1 MSTPTTVHPF
11 NIPIH
16 LGRFEYELSGFG
28 IAVLLAFLIAQ
39 AVSQRELL
47 RRGYEIEAHHL
58 GDVVLAAVLGTL
70 VGGKVYYVS
79 VITRNW
85 HDLFSRAGFVFWGGF
100 IGAVIACW
108 LMIRLRKLPF
118 ARYADVAG
126 IAIAAGYAVGRTG
139 CWAVGDDYGK
149 WYHGPL
155 AVAFPEG
162 IPPSTVGNMST
173 AFHAVFP
180 ASLDASTVVGVVPT
194 QLIEVALGFAMFVVL
209 WRLRRHTHADGWLL
223 GVYGVLAGTERFVVE
238 FLRIKDDRFF
248 ALSVAQCIA
257 IAVFVLG
264 VVVMRARRGP
274 AARPNEGIDALGSV
288 TRAAARLMSVSIIL
302 AAACVGTSST
312 AQGQG
317 RCIRSYGTPA
327 CNTDSIK
334 PVFERT
340 GWRTAKLDHIT
351 FRVAEPE
358 QEAAFYAAL
367 MGWRIRSSDGARVVM
382 DIGDWGTAV
391 FRKVPAESFGAPAQ
405 GGGGAERAPV
415 RAVVEGIGFT
425 IEPWSASAVERE
437 LRTRGLAPT
446 ADNDGKGFESFHIKD
461 PDGFDVQIGNG
472 RRPNAGRGAT
482 VDARAP
488 KAAPFESTG
497 WQTVWLDHLSY
508 GVANYK
514 ASASFY
520 SNLLG
525 WGPTYDE
532 GSQNELM
539 IGDVGD
545 IIIRGGNPLDPAFG
559 RGPARRAG
567 QIDHISFGISPW
579 DTDSVKAALERRGLN
594 ARIDTS
600 DGAEIHV
607 AQYKSYHTTTPNG
620 YNLQI
625 SSSTHDTRLNLAI
638 AVNPRRPGVR

>member
-1 MSTPTTVHPF
+1 MSTPITVHPF
-11 NIPIH
+11 SIPIH

-39 AVSQRELL
+39 VVSERELL
-47 RRGYEIEAHHL
+47 RRGYEHEARHL
-58 GDVVLAAVLGTL
+58 GDVLLAAVLGTL
-70 VGGKVYYVS
+70 IGGKLYYVA
-79 VITRNW
+79 VIT
-85 HDLFSRAGFVFWGGF
+85 HDWRDLLSRAGFVYWGGF
-100 IGAVIACW
+100 IGAVVACW
-108 LMIRLRKLPF
+108 VMIRARKLPF
-118 ARYADVAG
+118 ARYADIAG

-149 WYHGPL
+149 WYNGPL
-155 AVAFPEG
+155 AVSFPDG
-162 IPPSTVGNMST
+162 IPPSTVGNMTT

-180 ASLDASTVVGVVPT
+180 PTMDASSVVGVVPT
-194 QLIEVALGFAMFVVL
+194 QLIEVALGFVMFVVL
-209 WRLRRHTHADGWLL
+209 WRRRRHAHADGWLL
-223 GVYGVLAGTERFVVE
+223 GVYGVLAGAERFAVE

-264 VVVMRARRGP
+264 VVVMWVRRGP
-274 AARPNEGIDALGSV
+274 AARRDEGIGGAGS
-288 TRAAARLMSVSIIL
+288 AARVLSVSIIL
-302 AAACVGTSST
+302 AAACVGTPS
-312 AQGQG
+312 AARGQG
-317 RCIRSYGTPA
+317 RCIRAYGTPA
-327 CNTDSIK
+327 CNTDPIK

-340 GWRTAKLDHIT
+340 GWRTTTLDHIT

-358 QEAAFYAAL
+358 KEAAFYAAL
-367 MGWRIRSSDGARVVM
+367 MGWRIRSGDGERIVM
-382 DIGDWGTAV
+382 DIGEWGTAV
-391 FRKVPAESFGAPAQ
+391 FRKAPAESFSPPAQ
-405 GGGGAERAPV
+405 GGAAARAPV

-425 IEPWSASAVERE
+425 IEPWNASAVDRE
-437 LRTRGLAPT
+437 LRKRGLSPA
-446 ADNDGKGFESFHIKD
+446 AENDGKGFESFHIKD

-472 RRPNAGRGAT
+472 RRPNAGRSAAQGGAM
-482 VDARAP
+482 
-488 KAAPFESTG
+488 PFESTG

-520 SNLLG
+520 AHLLG

-559 RGPARRAG
+559 QTPPRRAG
-567 QIDHISFGISPW
+567 WIDHISFGISPW
-579 DTDSVKAALERRGLN
+579 DTDSVKAALERRGLA

-600 DGAEIHV
+600 DGSEIHV

-625 SSSTHDTRLNLAI
+625 SSSTRDTRLNLAI